1 MEKSIKIVL
10 IGSSLVALAII
21 VAIVVAIL
29 LAQDENDGASDKNG
43 RITLE
48 ASQYTSYWP
57 LTVERGKGECRE
69 PTGFRKGQAIFI
81 TADGIAYGMNSD
93 AVDAGYPSIVEI
105 TKPSPDLADYTMSLN
120 PILDPTLF
128 LCKRR

>member
-1 MEKSIKIVL
+1 MEKPIKILL
-10 IGSSLVALAII
+10 IGSALVALAII

-29 LAQDENDGASDKNG
+29 LSQDENNGGSDKYG

-48 ASQYTSYWP
+48 SSQYTFYWP

-81 TADGIAYGMNSD
+81 TADGIAYGMNSE
-93 AVDAGYPSIVEI
+93 AIDAGYRPIVEI
-105 TKPSPDLADYTMSLN
+105 TKPNPNLPGYTMSLN
-120 PILDPTLF
+120 PILEPTLF
-128 LCKRR
+128 LCK